1 MRQMQALARLWAI
14 PLCAA
19 MAETAA
25 LPAREIELD
34 LDPARTHIEFA
45 LGATLHTVHGS
56 FQLKRGSVHFDPET
70 GQASGEIVIDAAS
83 GNTGNAD
90 RDQRMHKDVLESAR
104 FPEIVF
110 IPDHVAGRVQLQGAF
125 QAQLHGVVR
134 IHGSEHEL
142 MLPVEAQA
150 ADGQITATTRFTV
163 PYAMWGMKNPST
175 LLLRVS
181 GKVEVAI
188 HAVARIVQ

>member
-1 MRQMQALARLWAI
+1 MKRITALAQLCVI

-19 MAETAA
+19 AGS
-25 LPAREIELD
+25 ARELELD
-34 LDPARTHIEFA
+34 LDRAQTRIEFT
-45 LGATLHTVHGS
+45 LGAVLHTVHGG
-56 FQLKRGSVHFDPET
+56 FALKRGSIHFDPVT
-70 GQASGEIVIDAAS
+70 GQAGGEIVIDAAS
-83 GNTGNAD
+83 GDTGNPD
-90 RDQRMHKDVLESAR
+90 RDQRMHKDVLESAH

-110 IPDHVAGRVQLQGAF
+110 IPDHVTGKVELDGASH
-125 QAQLHGVVR
+125 AQIHGIVR

-142 MLPVEAQA
+142 TLPVEAQA
-150 ADGQITATTRFTV
+150 TNGQIAATAHFTA
-163 PYAMWGMKNPST
+163 PYQMWGMKNPST

>member
-1 MRQMQALARLWAI
+1 MRRITALAQLCVI

-19 MAETAA
+19 G
-25 LPAREIELD
+25 PAREIGLD
-34 LDPARTHIEFA
+34 LDGSRTRIEFT
-45 LGATLHTVHGS
+45 LGAVLHTVHGA
-56 FQLKRGSVHFDPET
+56 FELKRGSIHFDPET
-70 GQASGEIVIDAAS
+70 GQAGGEIVIDATS
-83 GNTGNAD
+83 GNSGNPD

-110 IPDHVAGRVQLQGAF
+110 IPDHVTGKVELNGASL
-125 QAQLHGVVR
+125 AQIHGIVR

-142 MLPVEAQA
+142 TLPVEAQA
-150 ADGQITATTRFTV
+150 ADGQITATTRFIV
-163 PYAMWGMKNPST
+163 PYQMWGMKNPST

-188 HAVARIVQ
+188 HTVARIIQ